1 MLKTGLQKCRSKDKK
16 DMRVILMYAIRHKFT
31 ESSGD
36 IKKYHVILKMHVKCK
51 CVDHFIIP

>member
-36 IKKYHVILKMHVKCK
+36 IKK
-51 CVDHFIIP
+51 IPCNFKNAC